1 MARGIELLLL
11 VAMLCTWQ
19 AAGARDSGSEAPNFA
34 LKALDGRNY
43 RLSEMRG
50 SVVLLSFGATWCGPC
65 RSQLST
71 LQEFHERY
79 HGAGLAV
86 LGVNLDEH
94 DREAADLSRGLGFPV
109 LRDSRHDVSELY
121 RLGRMPLIVL
131 IDRDGI
137 VRQVYEGRETP
148 GADVVLAELRE
159 LLRE

>member
-50 SVVLLSFGATWCGPC
+50 SVVLLSFGASWCGPC

-94 DREAADLSRGLGFPV
+94 DREAAVGERAASKV
-109 LRDSRHDVSELY
+109 
-121 RLGRMPLIVL
+121 
-131 IDRDGI
+131 DRDVLSNPNRQETE
-137 VRQVYEGRETP
+137 VRLP
-148 GADVVLAELRE
+148 EL
-159 LLRE
+159 